1 RSKTD
6 DENMEEDEDEDVD
19 SEGSG
24 SDGNLSSLFPSF
36 LEDII
41 TGEMNINYDRNH
53 FSSSSSNSSVVSTH
67 SLSGTP
73 LSDSSF
79 DASVNTDPED
89 IGA

>member
-1 RSKTD
+1 
-6 DENMEEDEDEDVD
+6 MEEDEDEDVD

-24 SDGNLSSLFPSF
+24 SDGNLSSY
-36 LEDII
+36 II